1 MAGQAKPHEYRGLG
15 GGQTWVSEQHGSQLE
30 QTADSWNRLQGSAGT
45 RQSRR
50 LGMDGGLGDTSEDVA
65 FVLRWVSVLR
75 CR

>member
-1 MAGQAKPHEYRGLG
+1 MS
-15 GGQTWVSEQHGSQLE
+15 SEAWEEGRPGCQNSME
-30 QTADSWNRLQGSAGT
+30 ASWSRLQGSAGT

-75 CR
+75 